1 MNAYVYWVCGFKMS
15 ENQQKVSKS
24 GEIIEGEGIK
34 RKGEGMKGRLFLH
47 SFPLMGEDQNKSKIV
62 NKRFFSE

>member
-24 GEIIEGEGIK
+24 GKQCKDLKIALK
-34 RKGEGMKGRLFLH
+34 NRFRA
-47 SFPLMGEDQNKSKIV
+47 FPREDLILYLYS
-62 NKRFFSE
+62 

>member
-24 GEIIEGEGIK
+24 GGNV
-34 RKGEGMKGRLFLH
+34 FLPQQAFPFIFL
-47 SFPLMGEDQNKSKIV
+47 SFSLTP
-62 NKRFFSE
+62 

>member
-24 GEIIEGEGIK
+24 GGVIK
-34 RKGEGMKGRLFLH
+34 ILKN
-47 SFPLMGEDQNKSKIV
+47 P
-62 NKRFFSE
+62 

>member
-24 GEIIEGEGIK
+24 GNTVS
-34 RKGEGMKGRLFLH
+34 RKASGVHFYLTFL
-47 SFPLMGEDQNKSKIV
+47 SSILEKNLLY
-62 NKRFFSE
+62 

>member
-24 GEIIEGEGIK
+24 GKNE
-34 RKGEGMKGRLFLH
+34 L
-47 SFPLMGEDQNKSKIV
+47 D
-62 NKRFFSE
+62 

>member
-24 GEIIEGEGIK
+24 GVSGALLCLPWIGFTGTNAVS
-34 RKGEGMKGRLFLH
+34 RKASSVHFCFAFL
-47 SFPLMGEDQNKSKIV
+47 SIV
-62 NKRFFSE
+62 